1 MPVVDCFNGVKICI
15 YNGEHRPPHFHA
27 IFNEYEVLIETST
40 GSKLAGFMPTKKMKM
55 VVEWWSEN
63 SIWAM
68 ILFDELNQGLL

>member
-1 MPVVDCFNGVKICI
+1 
-15 YNGEHRPPHFHA
+15 
-27 IFNEYEVLIETST
+27 VLIEIST

-68 ILFDELNQGLL
+68 ILFGELNQGLLLDEKSFFQEF